1 MTTYEQFMSLV
12 EKLDEVS
19 DEHDSQEWRD
29 EVDHA
34 QRLLMAMAGYF
45 TENGTDLEQDSLLV
59 RAGFQLPTRPRSCVE
74 SLR

>member
-59 RAGFQLPTRPRSCVE
+59 RAGFQLPTRPRSYVE